1 MPAELSLL
9 VTNAAF
15 LAFAYGWAFPSLPE
29 KSLGALL
36 RADLPVAGAALLVV
50 WLIWGGTGT
59 RFSLILFETN
69 WFVFWVLTGMAMEAP
84 LFAWFCLRYGIDLSE
99 RG

>member
-1 MPAELSLL
+1 MPAELALL
-9 VTNAAF
+9 LINAAF

-36 RADLPVAGAALLVV
+36 RADLAVAGAALLVV

-69 WFVFWVLTGMAMEAP
+69 WFVFWVLSGMAMEAP
-84 LFAWFCLRYGIDLSE
+84 LFARFCRRYGIDLSG